1 MSHIALRATGRW
13 AAALLSL
20 GVLAAASATG
30 CAQDVADEGSS
41 ADKVLGADGGAL
53 GCPRVLVEQN
63 VRATRGPGLWEIDET
78 NCYSIDK
85 LSFPSPLDFE
95 VFLSKHPHSSL
106 GLKGLSVAR
115 CMNQYLSDNVSTA
128 TRFYDLPREKQ
139 DYAERAAVS
148 DYYFTMNTMR
158 QATRGALEAIAA
170 LDLLAGVTPVLPDN
184 PRDADDKPYRSKYVT
199 PFAVDSEAWT
209 RDLRACQAPADSP
222 FGKLLQETRDHLVMM
237 SYIRITQALI
247 DYDTQRIDLAT
258 RSGQPAKLWYK
269 QWEPATQALAAQ
281 NPGALKAMFQSDA
294 RALDAQYRGHRAVAP
309 WLGGKHMISL
319 LSEENA
325 VGLSFYTH
333 DEYGSYVTQGL
344 LDLRNKSPEELM
356 AWVGERIDERLY
368 APANSAI
375 ATLLRKQIKENR
387 KLLSEKLGRVYE
399 ATECIHGTETKKCL
413 SVVNEVMQTW
423 PNFDGSGFRGQE
435 LPEETEVMRRLLDSP
450 DADKRALG
458 ERLKERRQKNNASV
472 AGMFA
477 AECRSDLRENNAK
490 IEELKVSFVESV
502 VITLATAGLGS
513 WLSASKAALATA
525 QGARAASLTVRVQA
539 LNGVLLAA
547 DAYWLGDGVVS
558 AMKSCDKY
566 LNHNLENAGLS
577 PLGEKRAYCR
587 TGQEAL
593 GGNDLSTAL
602 GPTAVADYRAC
613 AFDAS
618 LNVLVNTIGVIPS
631 AIGFRNAFKN
641 P

>member
-1 MSHIALRATGRW
+1 VVT
-13 AAALLSL
+13 
-20 GVLAAASATG
+20 SATG
-30 CAQDVADEGSS
+30 CAQEQADEGSA
-41 ADKVLGADGGAL
+41 ADKILGANGGKL
-53 GCPRVLVEQN
+53 GCPRVFVEQN

-85 LSFPSPLDFE
+85 LSFPSPVDFE
-95 VFLSKHPHSSL
+95 LFLSKHPHSSL
-106 GLKGLSVAR
+106 GLKGPTVAF
-115 CMNQYLSDNVSTA
+115 CLNQYLSDNISTA
-128 TRFYDLPREKQ
+128 TRFYDLPRDKQ

-170 LDLLAGVTPVLPDN
+170 LDFLSGVTPVLPDN
-184 PRDADDKPYRSKYVT
+184 PRDADDKPYPSKYVSA
-199 PFAVDSEAWT
+199 FAVDSEEWT
-209 RDLRACQAPADSP
+209 RDLRACAAPTDSP
-222 FGKLLQETRDHLVMM
+222 FAKLLKETRDHLVMM
-237 SYIRITQALI
+237 SYIRVTQALI
-247 DYDTQRIDLAT
+247 DHDKQAIDLAVNT
-258 RSGQPAKLWYK
+258 GRPAKVWYK
-269 QWEPATQALAAQ
+269 QWDAAAQAMATQNPAALRASFEADE
-281 NPGALKAMFQSDA
+281 K
-294 RALDAQYRGHRAVAP
+294 ALDAQYRGHRAVAP
-309 WLGGKHMISL
+309 WLGGKHMTSL
-319 LSEENA
+319 LSAES
-325 VGLSFYTH
+325 VLGMSFYSY
-333 DEYGSYVTQGL
+333 DESGSYVTQAL
-344 LDLRNKSPEELM
+344 LDLRNKSPEELVR
-356 AWVGERIDERLY
+356 WVGERVDARLY
-368 APANSAI
+368 APTSNSI

-399 ATECIHGTETKKCL
+399 AAECIHGTETKKCL

-423 PNFDGSGFRGQE
+423 PNFDGSGFRAQE
-435 LPEETEVMRRLLDSP
+435 LPEETEVMQRLLQST

-458 ERLKERRQKNNASV
+458 ERLKDRRQKNNASV

-490 IEELKVSFVESV
+490 IEELKVSFAESV

-513 WLSASKAALATA
+513 WLGASKAALATA

-558 AMKSCDKY
+558 AMKSCDQY

-593 GGNDLSTAL
+593 GGNDQSTAL

-618 LNVLVNTIGVIPS
+618 LNVLVNTIGIVPS
-631 AIGFRNAFKN
+631 AVGFKNAFKK